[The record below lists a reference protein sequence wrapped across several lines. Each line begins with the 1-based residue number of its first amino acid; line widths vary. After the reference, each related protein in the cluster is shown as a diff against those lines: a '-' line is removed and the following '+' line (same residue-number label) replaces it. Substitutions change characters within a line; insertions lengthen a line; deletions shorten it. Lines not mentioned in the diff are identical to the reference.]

1 MISRVRFAVIYVW
14 PPPLVYILDRCLNP
28 ASHCRR
34 RRFDGNP
41 RINLCDYA
49 QIRPSAFGGAWRLRH
64 GRRVRLLG
72 DVNGLGAVLALS
84 LCALVNP
91 RIATR
96 LTHSLIH
103 SRSLPP
109 SAYEAI
115 KAARA
120 RGKTS
125 R

>member
-1 MISRVRFAVIYVW
+1 MISRVRVAVIYVW

-28 ASHCRR
+28 ASHCR

-72 DVNGLGAVLALS
+72 DVNGFGAVLAPS

-96 LTHSLIH
+96 LTHSFTPAPY
-103 SRSLPP
+103 RVPP
-109 SAYEAI
+109 SAWEAI
-115 KAARA
+115 KAAR
-120 RGKTS
+120 GKTS
-125 R
+125 S